1 MSSIRYAFKAHPANS
16 IVKLL
21 LILTFLFAM
30 FYHGYQQGVDHAI
43 QTAEV
48 WSEGS
53 TYLVAVDGQIHEY
66 E

>member
-1 MSSIRYAFKAHPANS
+1 MSSLKYAFKAHPANS

-21 LILTFLFAM
+21 LILTLLATM
-30 FYHGYQQGVDHAI
+30 IHHAYQQGVDHAI

-53 TYLVAVDGQIHEY
+53 TYLVAIDGQIHEY